1 MAQTYSGGIRP
12 FYGVIIR
19 DKIKTTTNPE
29 TLKAYKTVAE
39 DILKDAPSGQADVQD
54 LRDAVKEL
62 DTAMAAKK

>member
-1 MAQTYSGGIRP
+1 MAQSYSGGIRP

-19 DKIKTTTNPE
+19 DKIKTANPE
-29 TLKAYKTVAE
+29 TLRAYKTVAE

-62 DTAMAAKK
+62 DSALSAKK